1 MPEKTVFITG
11 GSGFIGKNLVESL
24 RQTMTVH
31 APSHADLDL
40 LSQDAVSKFFK
51 EHDID
56 YVIHC
61 ANVGGNRKCPGP
73 VDSVGRNTRIFFNLV
88 ENSQYYEKLVH
99 LGSGAEYD
107 KNRPL
112 FRIGEDALGESIP
125 QDDYGFSKYL
135 ISKYI
140 EKTENCVCLRLFG
153 VFGRY
158 EDYEYKFISN
168 ALLKNYLKMPIS
180 IRQNVLFDW
189 LYIDDLTKII
199 SCFLGRNTHY
209 RAYNITPGQPI
220 DLISISKMIND
231 GSPFKSE
238 IIVENPGMN
247 HEYSGNNERLI
258 TEIGGFRFTPFSD
271 ALSALRSYYASI
283 MPRIDA
289 DAIRRDEFARY
300 CVIRKDA

>member
-1 MPEKTVFITG
+1 VPKKTVFITG

-24 RQTMTVH
+24 RNTMTVY

-40 LSQDAVSKFFK
+40 LSQEAVSGFFR

-61 ANVGGNRKCPGP
+61 ANIGGNRKCPGP
-73 VDSVGRNTRIFFNLV
+73 ADSVGRNTRIFFNLI
-88 ENSQYYEKLVH
+88 ENSRSYEKLIH

-107 KNRPL
+107 KSRPL
-112 FRIGEDALGESIP
+112 SRIREDALGERIP

-140 EKTENCVCLRLFG
+140 AKTENCVCLRLFG
-153 VFGRY
+153 VFGKY

-168 ALLKNYLKMPIS
+168 ALLKNLLLMPIS

-199 SCFLGRNTHY
+199 SCFLGRDVHY
-209 RAYNITPGQPI
+209 PDYNVTTGQPI
-220 DLISISKMIND
+220 DLISLSTMIND
-231 GSPFKSE
+231 GSPFKSK
-238 IIVENPGMN
+238 ITIENPGMN
-247 HEYSGNNERLI
+247 HEYCGNNERMFS
-258 TEIGGFRFTPFSD
+258 EIGSFHFTPIFD
-271 ALSALRSYYASI
+271 ALSALRSYYTTI
-283 MPRIDA
+283 LPQIDTDRI
-289 DAIRRDEFARY
+289 RCDEFARY
-300 CVIRKDA
+300 CTIRTDT